1 METVLLVEDVAD
13 NARLFERILRAYGF
27 DVVRTEDAASGFRTA
42 VAVHPDIILVDLG
55 LPDVDGLTLVSWLR
69 RVPELARTP
78 IVALTAWPRR
88 SSSTWRRPTAV
99 TATSAN
105 RSAPPAL
112 RTMSPSTSAAD
123 GVER

>member
-78 IVALTAWPRR
+78 IVALTAWPREIVKHLAEAYGCDGYISKPISATR
-88 SSSTWRRPTAV
+88 FAHDVAEYLRR
-99 TATSAN
+99 
-105 RSAPPAL
+105 
-112 RTMSPSTSAAD
+112 
-123 GVER
+123 